1 MSALRRTADAA
12 LVAAGVA
19 ALLALLGT
27 VVAGVA
33 FRALDDPLIWSDEA
47 ARYLMVWLAFLGLM
61 LAARRRLHI
70 RVNVLLDRL
79 TGRARRLAEAAIQL
93 AVCAFGAALLWHG
106 VTLVERSWDVEA
118 VSLPITSAVLCIPLL
133 PAGLWL
139 ALQALSEAIEA
150 LRA

>member
-1 MSALRRTADAA
+1 LTALRRAADAA
-12 LVAAGVA
+12 LVASCVA

-27 VVAGVA
+27 VVAGVV

-61 LAARRRLHI
+61 LAARRRSHI

-79 TGRARRLAEAAIQL
+79 AGRPRRLAEAVIQL
-93 AVCAFGAALLWHG
+93 ALCGFGAALLWHG
-106 VTLVERSWDVEA
+106 VTLVERAWDVEA
-118 VSLPITSAVLCIPLL
+118 VSLPITSAVLYLPLL